1 MKYLIRY
8 QHTSPESADSLAQAK
23 RMVRREAR
31 VSRLSYY
38 EATGALYCWR
48 NKADQRADADGSRAF
63 ATIESDAQR
72 AQHG

>member
-38 EATGALYCWR
+38 GATDALYCWR
-48 NKADQRADADGSRAF
+48 NRAEQEADTDGSRAF
-63 ATIESDAQR
+63 ATIESATQR